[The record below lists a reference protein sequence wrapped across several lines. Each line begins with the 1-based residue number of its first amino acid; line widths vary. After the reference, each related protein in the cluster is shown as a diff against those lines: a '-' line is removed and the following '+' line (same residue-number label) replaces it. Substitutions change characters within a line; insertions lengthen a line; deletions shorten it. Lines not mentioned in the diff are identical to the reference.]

1 MHNNYLF
8 LKHLATELK
17 VQLLGSTLLSCF
29 SQEKDELMLGF
40 NTIGNDIFLKCTLKP
55 DFSCITVQNEFA
67 RARKNTVN
75 LWSEIYGL
83 KLVDFSIFENERAL
97 KIILEND
104 YLLIIKLFGNRP
116 NLLVYKNNEQIAIF
130 NNSLLSDKSLR
141 ISDFEKNAD
150 FSFENFQKLEGNY
163 RKVFFTFGKNLF
175 NYLDD
180 IIKDYSIDQKWDFI
194 QDFLK
199 KQKKPKYQIGF
210 FNEIPSLCLF
220 PIADYKF
227 EFTNAI
233 EAVNAFY
240 LFYQKE
246 FSFSNQK
253 RLLLNALEKEK
264 LKTENYLQNTQSKLE
279 SLKSEQSK
287 EIIANILM
295 ANLHHLEEGISEVE
309 LLNFYT
315 DQNITIKLK
324 KDLSPQKNAENY
336 YRKSKNEQIE
346 VETIQKNIET
356 AFNKIIEIEGQIE
369 SVRAAENFKELKSFV
384 KIQKKVAEEMES
396 PKSLFREYMF
406 EGNLI
411 LVGKNSKNNDTLTLK
426 NAQKEDYW
434 LHARDCAGSHVVIK
448 RKNKE
453 NLPNHVIEFAAS
465 LAAFYSKRKN
475 EAVVPVIFTQKKFV
489 RKTKGLPDGQVIV
502 DKESTIM
509 IEPYKPE
516 V

>member
-8 LKHLATELK
+8 LKHLASELK
-17 VQLLGSTLLSCF
+17 VKLLGSALLSCF

-40 NTIGNDIFLKCTLKP
+40 NTYGNDVYLKCTLKP
-55 DFSCITVQNEFA
+55 DFSCITIQNEFA
-67 RARKNTVN
+67 RAKKNTVN

-83 KLVDFSIFENERAL
+83 KVIDFSIFENERAL
-97 KIILEND
+97 KIYLEND

-130 NNSLLSDKSLR
+130 NNALLSDKSLK

-175 NYLDD
+175 NYLDA
-180 IIKDYSIDQKWDFI
+180 IIKDYSIDQKWDLI

-199 KQKKPKYQIGF
+199 KQENPKYQIGF
-210 FNEIPSLCLF
+210 FTDIPSLCLF
-220 PIADYKF
+220 PIANYKF
-227 EFTNAI
+227 EFTNAV

-253 RLLLNALEKEK
+253 HLLVNALEKEK
-264 LKTENYLQNTQSKLE
+264 QKTENYLQNTQTKLE
-279 SLKSEQSK
+279 TLKSGQSK

-315 DQNITIKLK
+315 DQHITIKLK

-336 YRKSKNEQIE
+336 YRKSKNEEIE
-346 VETIQKNIET
+346 VKTIEKNIET
-356 AFNKIIEIEGQIE
+356 AFNKIIEIESQIE
-369 SVRAAENFKELKSFV
+369 RVKAAENFKELKSFV
-384 KIQKKVAEEMES
+384 KIQKKVSEETES
-396 PKSLFREYMF
+396 PKSLFREYEF

-426 NAQKEDYW
+426 HAQKEDYW
-434 LHARDCAGSHVVIK
+434 LHARDCSGSHVVIK

-465 LAAFYSKRKN
+465 LAAYYSKRKN
-475 EAVVPVIFTQKKFV
+475 EGVVPVIFTQKKFV

-509 IEPYKPE
+509 IEPFKPGL
-516 V
+516 